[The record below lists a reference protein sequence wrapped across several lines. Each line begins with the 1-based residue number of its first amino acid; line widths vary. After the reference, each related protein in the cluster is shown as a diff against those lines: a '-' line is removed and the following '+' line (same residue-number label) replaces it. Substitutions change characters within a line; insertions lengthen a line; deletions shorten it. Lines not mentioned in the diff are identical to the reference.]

1 MLNASDGDIV
11 TLFKAFGI
19 DVPAKI
25 YTKGDLRELKSAIDP
40 WRNSTSTSGRLK
52 ARG

>member
-1 MLNASDGDIV
+1 MELRLNASDGDIV

-19 DVPAKI
+19 DVLAKI

-40 WRNSTSTSGRLK
+40 F
-52 ARG
+52 

>member
-19 DVPAKI
+19 DVSVKI
-25 YTKGDLRELKSAIDP
+25 YTKGDLRAVKSAIDP
-40 WRNSTSTSGRLK
+40 F
-52 ARG
+52 

>member
-1 MLNASDGDIV
+1 MNS
-11 TLFKAFGI
+11 TLETRPIYVRTREHVEAHLKAFGI

-40 WRNSTSTSGRLK
+40 F
-52 ARG
+52 

>member
-25 YTKGDLRELKSAIDP
+25 PTKRDLLDLKSPIDP
-40 WRNSTSTSGRLK
+40 S
-52 ARG
+52 